1 MAEMETGTEDIF
13 DEEPVKQEDDFFDE
27 EAAADLAAAEAAEA
41 EEAAPEEEGYWEYWM
56 YCAAG
61 GTCRHGNGMIHKYY
75 EEDAA
80 RWGAENHCVSSPHH
94 NYTEE
99 EAEQAVLDNPEC
111 IRCFFVKHKPEKKE
125 VPRGG
130 KGKGKNKG
138 KGRGSVSSASDARPS
153 AAAGVKRS
161 LSPVMPPSRRAL
173 EARPALKKPLEII
186 AVAEP
191 GAKRRAFVSTVSKLA
206 ACVKNAEA
214 AARVCARQ
222 QRQGADFIEAE
233 AHRMTLEWENLQ
245 ILMGSS

>member
-1 MAEMETGTEDIF
+1 MAEAGTEDFF
-13 DEEPVKQEDDFFDE
+13 DEEPVKEEEEVE
-27 EAAADLAAAEAAEA
+27 EAEADADGDLAEA
-41 EEAAPEEEGYWEYWM
+41 EAVEEDGYWEFWM

-61 GTCRHGNGMIHKYY
+61 GTCRHGNGMIHKYFD
-75 EEDAA
+75 EDAA
-80 RWGAENHCVSSPHH
+80 RWGAENHCISSPHH

-99 EAEQAVLDNPEC
+99 EAEQAVLDNPKC
-111 IRCFFVKHKPEKKE
+111 IRCFFVKHTPEKKE

-130 KGKGKNKG
+130 KGKAKSKG

-173 EARPALKKPLEII
+173 EAGPARKKPLEII

-222 QRQGADFIEAE
+222 QRQGADFFEAE

-245 ILMGSS
+245 DLMGSS